1 MNEEDLR
8 HFVDILKSF
17 ENAMLVTERG
27 SELRARPMAIADRT
41 EDGRVWFITN
51 IESAKLDEMTEKP
64 QVNLAMQQ
72 GSRFLS
78 ISGTSRVTRDPQKID
93 ELWNDL
99 QSVWFPKGRNDPTL
113 VLLEIVPTY
122 VEYWDRSGVEAV
134 RFMFETAKS
143 AVTGET
149 LNEDAGAHG
158 KLDFPK

>member
-51 IESAKLDEMTEKP
+51 IESAKLDEITEKP

-93 ELWNDL
+93 ELWSDL

-149 LNEDAGAHG
+149 LNEDASPHG